1 MLLRLPPRGAVMEI
15 RIYFESGNRITF
27 TIQKNEWP
35 ALRHEIS
42 ETPEIMEIEIREAG
56 RYVWSVLDRE
66 ELQVSH

>member
-1 MLLRLPPRGAVMEI
+1 MEI